1 VECSC
6 NDALKDLLEVSGRLR
21 GLGRPAS
28 AVAAS
33 GGVIVELDVA
43 SRLPRVGDDA
53 TQSAH
58 GAPLPV
64 HRAAA
69 RRRRRA
75 AVPRSACSRHPS
87 SHRTTETLQAINYTV
102 RLKKEPIFF
111 CEHRFQY
118 LTETGEFL
126 FTYIKES
133 IG

>member
-21 GLGRPAS
+21 GLGRPAG

-69 RRRRRA
+69 RRRRRTAA

-87 SHRTTETLQAINYTV
+87 VHRTTETLQANQLYREAEKGTN
-102 RLKKEPIFF
+102 
-111 CEHRFQY
+111 
-118 LTETGEFL
+118 FL
-126 FTYIKES
+126 L
-133 IG
+133 